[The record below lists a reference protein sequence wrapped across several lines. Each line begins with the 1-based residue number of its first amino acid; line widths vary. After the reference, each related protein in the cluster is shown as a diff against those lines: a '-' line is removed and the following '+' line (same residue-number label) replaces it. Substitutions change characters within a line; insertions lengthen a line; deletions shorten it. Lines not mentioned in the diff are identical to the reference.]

1 MSSANGPEATQPPF
15 VVIRG
20 VSIILRL
27 RDAKTRARDRGA
39 VRVGNRRWRFNCD
52 DLSSLQR
59 LVLRGARTQRTRG
72 ARGQCEQRPRTLPSL
87 TLECELVSSRVY
99 VVHLYHVHV
108 HTELTLNRPVL

>member
-1 MSSANGPEATQPPF
+1 MVHRLKWLWWVKSYIMSSESKFRMDLRRHKPPF

-20 VSIILRL
+20 VSIILRF

-59 LVLRGARTQRTRG
+59 LVLRGARTQRTCG

-87 TLECELVSSRVY
+87 TLE
-99 VVHLYHVHV
+99 
-108 HTELTLNRPVL
+108 

>member
-1 MSSANGPEATQPPF
+1 MDLRRHKPPF
-15 VVIRG
+15 RVIRG
-20 VSIILRL
+20 VSIIYYGSAMRK
-27 RDAKTRARDRGA
+27 RVHSRARDRGA
-39 VRVGNRRWRFNCD
+39 VRVGNRRWLFNCD
-52 DLSSLQR
+52 NLSSLQR